1 MAGTGVIDDYVTGL
15 DRALRGPRSLRLDML
30 AEARDSLLDA
40 AEAMEDAG
48 LEREA
53 AEQAAVEE
61 FGPIREIA
69 PDYQERLSVV
79 AGRRLAAMLFIGV
92 PLTTIMWSV
101 IWAVFPTT
109 ESVHESAPGW
119 FVPVARAVDVLQ
131 LFIGLVGGVALLAL
145 GRGLRR
151 IGRPRPVIRFLALFV
166 WGVFPVI
173 VVMCGALML
182 GSRGPQGPFGF
193 GDYPPGQV
201 ASLVSYVAWI
211 AQLYGALRCLST
223 TRHVP
228 AGPVPAV
235 ACRA

>member
-1 MAGTGVIDDYVTGL
+1 MAGAGVIDDYVTGL

-53 AEQAAVEE
+53 AEHAAVEE

-79 AGRRLAAMLFIGV
+79 AGRRLATMLFIGV
-92 PLTTIMWSV
+92 PLTTIMWSM
-101 IWAVFPTT
+101 IWAVFPST
-109 ESVHESAPGW
+109 EPVYESAPGW
-119 FVPVARAVDVLQ
+119 FVPVARAVDILQ
-131 LFIGLVGGVALLAL
+131 LFIGLVGGAALLAL

-166 WGVFPVI
+166 WGAFPVI
-173 VVMCGALML
+173 IVMCGALL
-182 GSRGPQGPFGF
+182 VSRGPQGPFGF

-201 ASLVSYVAWI
+201 ASLVSYVAWL
-211 AQLYGALRCLST
+211 AQLYGAARCLST

-228 AGPVPAV
+228 AAPAV
-235 ACRA
+235 AACRA